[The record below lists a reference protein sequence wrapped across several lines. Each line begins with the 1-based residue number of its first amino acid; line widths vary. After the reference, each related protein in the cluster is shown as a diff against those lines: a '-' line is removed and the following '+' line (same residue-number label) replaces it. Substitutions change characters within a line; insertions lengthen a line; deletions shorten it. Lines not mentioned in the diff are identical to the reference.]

1 MSNNI
6 IVQAKAV
13 SIFYKDKKIIDNL
26 NANFEE
32 NKIHTIIGPSGAG
45 KSSFLRTLNLMNK
58 EEEGFSF
65 SGEIFFRQK
74 NILDY
79 SLYELRQKLG
89 MVHQM
94 PIVFPNTIFHNV
106 IFGVK
111 YLSLVSKGKWEDI
124 VIKSL
129 KSVNLYEEVKDRLQS
144 NALDLS
150 QGQKQRLCIARVL
163 ATNPEVLLLD
173 EPTASLDEKAT
184 LSIEKLL
191 LELKSCCS
199 CPIILVTHDLEQVK
213 RISDKSLEIQPFN

>member
-1 MSNNI
+1 MSDNI
-6 IVQAKAV
+6 IVQAKGV
-13 SIFYKDKKIIDNL
+13 SVFYKDKKIIDKL
-26 NANFEE
+26 DADFEE
-32 NKIHTIIGPSGAG
+32 NKIHTIVGPSGAG
-45 KSSFLRTLNLMNK
+45 KSSFLRTLNLMNL
-58 EEEGFSF
+58 EQEGFSF
-65 SGEIFFRQK
+65 TGNIFFRQK
-74 NILDY
+74 NILNY
-79 SLYELRQKLG
+79 SLYELRQRLG

-111 YLSLVSKGKWEDI
+111 YLSLSPKEEWRKI

-129 KSVNLYEEVKDRLQS
+129 KSVNLYDEVKDRFQS
-144 NALDLS
+144 SALDLS

-191 LELKSCCS
+191 VELKSCCS

-213 RISDKSLEIQPFN
+213 RIGDKVLEIKPI